1 LDDVVIT
8 AAASGDILRYNGTNW
23 VDAVG
28 TTHFDAA
35 GTAAGLVDDLSG
47 VTNAATA
54 RSNLGLG
61 DAATKNVGTTAG
73 TVAAGD
79 DGRFTDART
88 PTAHAAS
95 HQDGGADELA
105 LDGSQITAGT
115 VATARLGSGT
125 SDAFTFLD
133 GTGAWVAD
141 VPVFVAIKNTTASTI
156 TKGAAL
162 VATGSVGASGAV
174 EVGLADADDPTKMP
188 AIGLAATDIV
198 AGASGHAVVT
208 GMLRGISTT
217 GYSINAPAYVSTT
230 AGQLTPTRPT
240 GTSELVQNI
249 GRVVRVHGSTG
260 EILVLG
266 PGRSNDIPNSIDGA
280 AITTG
285 TVATARL
292 GTGTPSSSNFLRGDG
307 SWQTVSGTVD
317 VVSNVAT
324 STILGRITAG
334 SGDSEELTAA
344 QTRTL
349 LGVAAAT
356 PVGASTWNSV
366 QNYSLPG
373 VMYDALANAFAL
385 TANTIRYMPFRIP
398 DGTTLAVDRIWFE
411 VTTLQAGSNAR
422 IGVWAADIN
431 WQPTGAPLIDATT
444 TTATTGAKN
453 ITVSATLTA
462 GRYIAGI
469 VSDANI
475 SCRAGIARVSWGS
488 DHSGTAVAA
497 GGSSQM
503 ITNRRVALTYPGTM
517 PTPGPAWTAT
527 DTSATNTAGDLLIL
541 LRGTFS

>member
-1 LDDVVIT
+1 MATFTASGGVRFTDTDGGVTFVAGYQTVGGGGGGGATTLNGLDDVVIT
-8 AAASGDILRYNGTNW
+8 AAASGDILRHNGTNW

-35 GTAAGLVDDLSG
+35 GTAASAVAALSTVYQPLDSDL
-47 VTNAATA
+47 TAIAALSTTSYGRAFLALADAAAGRTA
-54 RSNLGLG
+54 LGLG
-61 DAATKNVGTTAG
+61 TAAVAATGDFEAAGAVSAHTGDTTA
-73 TVAAGD
+73 
-79 DGRFTDART
+79 
-88 PTAHAAS
+88 AHAAS
-95 HQDGGADELA
+95 
-105 LDGSQITAGT
+105 
-115 VATARLGSGT
+115 
-125 SDAFTFLD
+125 
-133 GTGAWVAD
+133 
-141 VPVFVAIKNTTASTI
+141 AI
-156 TKGAAL
+156 
-162 VATGSVGASGAV
+162 SVGTLNGN
-174 EVGLADADDPTKMP
+174 
-188 AIGLAATDIV
+188 LAA
-198 AGASGHAVVT
+198 VT
-208 GMLRGISTT
+208 GTDVEQVIQAVD
-217 GYSINAPAYVSTT
+217 N
-230 AGQLTPTRPT
+230 LT
-240 GTSELVQNI
+240 
-249 GRVVRVHGSTG
+249 
-260 EILVLG
+260 LG
-266 PGRSNDIPNSIDGA
+266 
-280 AITTG
+280 
-285 TVATARL
+285 
-292 GTGTPSSSNFLRGDG
+292 
-307 SWQTVSGTVD
+307 GTVD

-334 SGDSEELTAA
+334 SGNSEELTPA

-366 QNYSLPG
+366 QNYSTPG
-373 VMYDALANAFAL
+373 VMWDALANAFAL
-385 TANTIRYMPFRIP
+385 TANTIRYTPFRIP

-422 IGVWAADIN
+422 VGVWAADIN

-453 ITVSATLTA
+453 ITVSATLPA

-503 ITNRRVALTYPGTM
+503 ITNRRVTLTYPGTM